1 MTPLSIRGNIH
12 AMNHGLPHVLIPN
25 PHWRWVAAIA
35 VILTACSAHKD
46 RPRAPYVPLAELEAV
61 YGPLITAGNH
71 PTGDQSGTGDRLG
84 LFRDAGGTI
93 WGLPLAIMADGTVVG
108 CAPPSVHDA
117 PVTDSYPAVSTVI
130 GCYERANRLA
140 RWYRQTGTPAAR
152 RAGKDPMAR
161 RERLTHRH
169 WPRLLGSRSA
179 RAKAAIALLSAC
191 AHATRQI
198 EKYET
203 PRVVDPGHMRSLPL
217 ATAYKKSRLG
227 DADGQCRQ

>member
-1 MTPLSIRGNIH
+1 MTPNRSGIH
-12 AMNHGLPHVLIPN
+12 ALNPGLPHFLVSN
-25 PHWRWVAAIA
+25 PHWRWATAIA

-46 RPRAPYVPLAELEAV
+46 RPRASYVPLAELEAV

-84 LFRDAGGTI
+84 LFRDAAGTI

-117 PVTDSYPAVSTVI
+117 PVTDNYPAVSTVI
-130 GCYERANRLA
+130 GSTNEP
-140 RWYRQTGTPAAR
+140 TGWRGGTGKLELLLPR
-152 RAGKDPMAR
+152 RAGKNPMAR

-169 WPRLLGSRSA
+169 WPHLLGSKSA
-179 RAKAAIALLSAC
+179 WAKTAIALLSAY
-191 AHATRQI
+191 AHVTRQI

-203 PRVVDPGHMRSLPL
+203 PRAFIVDTCDPCH
-217 ATAYKKSRLG
+217 
-227 DADGQCRQ
+227 